1 MDFSSQQQQQYQYW
15 QLQSQSYDPSAYNY
29 HHHQSYYY
37 QQYPNG
43 GCDYTN
49 QQNAQQPQE
58 KNHQHIHPPGVSD
71 PSPTGLCAPGQENPY
86 QLPAQQGSGDPSVA
100 ATMTYL
106 TPGLQQGHQWYSQPD
121 PYAPSIGGPGLA
133 IGVGSQPYVLHTSV
147 ASQAPQKFG
156 NRRGGRPLRGKSLHG
171 KGHSQGRGVS
181 SVSSSSITDA
191 SAGNNQQARV
201 FRCEVC
207 KADCT
212 SLEVLEQHN
221 HGKRHLKNMRKLEL
235 SKRLAEVQ
243 NGKKIVADP
252 GKTQN
257 SLQVEESKPGIS
269 IKPSQ
274 SLEHQAAVQGE
285 DGKHELDNPDV
296 PVPVEAPKVID
307 QRRGSKRAIRGGG
320 RGGKRMRVSG
330 PSSERGPP
338 KPKVVIPLVCDLCNV
353 KCDTQEVLDRH
364 LSGKKHL
371 SKRKHF
377 EAHQAMYGPLEL
389 QVLYPP
395 NPITQSLLQSQQTL
409 SVPHETPEPSA
420 PAAPLPPLT
429 SQSQNTA
436 P

>member
-1 MDFSSQQQQQYQYW
+1 
-15 QLQSQSYDPSAYNY
+15 
-29 HHHQSYYY
+29 
-37 QQYPNG
+37 
-43 GCDYTN
+43 
-49 QQNAQQPQE
+49 
-58 KNHQHIHPPGVSD
+58 
-71 PSPTGLCAPGQENPY
+71 
-86 QLPAQQGSGDPSVA
+86 
-100 ATMTYL
+100 MTYL
-106 TPGLQQGHQWYSQPD
+106 NPGLQQGNQWYSQPD

-133 IGVGSQPYVLHTSV
+133 IGVGSQPYVLHPSV

-156 NRRGGRPLRGKSLHG
+156 NRRGGRPLRGGGHQAKSLHG

-181 SVSSSSITDA
+181 TVSSSSITDA
-191 SAGNNQQARV
+191 SAGNSQQARV

-221 HGKRHLKNMRKLEL
+221 HGKRHMKNLRKLEL
-235 SKRLAEVQ
+235 SKRFGEVQ
-243 NGKKIVADP
+243 NAKKIVSDGSNP
-252 GKTQN
+252 GMTQN
-257 SLQVEESKPGIS
+257 SLQVEESKLGLS

-274 SLEHQAAVQGE
+274 TSEHQAVVQSE
-285 DGKHELDNPDV
+285 DGKHELENPDV
-296 PVPVEAPKVID
+296 TVPVEAPKVID

-320 RGGKRMRVSG
+320 RGGKRMRISG

-395 NPITQSLLQSQQTL
+395 NPITQSLLQSQPL
-409 SVPHETPEPSA
+409 SVPHATPESSA
-420 PAAPLPPLT
+420 LPA
-429 SQSQNTA
+429 QSQNNA